1 MGDVTEMRAD
11 AEKIA
16 VLNLHVR
23 TVHTASSRTHR
34 SRARV
39 AGSKVKRQLDN
50 IS

>member
-34 SRARV
+34 SHARA
-39 AGSKVKRQLDN
+39 AGSKAKKQPDS

>member
-16 VLNLHVR
+16 VLNMRAR
-23 TVHTASSRTHR
+23 TVCIASSRTHR
-34 SRARV
+34 SHARA